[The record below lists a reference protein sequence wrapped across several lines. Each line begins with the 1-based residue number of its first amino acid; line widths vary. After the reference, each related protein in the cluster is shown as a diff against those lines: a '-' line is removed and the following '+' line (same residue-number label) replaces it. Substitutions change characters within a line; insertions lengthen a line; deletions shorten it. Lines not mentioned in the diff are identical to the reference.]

1 MAAWQTPLQLNS
13 DGHPMA
19 PINLHATLVFLG
31 EVAVE
36 RLELLKLA
44 AEEVSSE
51 QFHINFDKA
60 RYWGGSHVIYAAPN
74 VVPVELIKL
83 HALLEQRLR
92 HHHFNFDSRTYKPHV
107 TLLRNAHWTDEP
119 LPDMPAVSWFVKEFA
134 LVSSVSSEAG
144 MQYEILAKFSLK
156 EN

>member
-1 MAAWQTPLQLNS
+1 MAAWQIPLQRNG

-19 PINLHATLVFLG
+19 LNNLHATLIFMG

-36 RLELLKLA
+36 RLEQLKLA

-51 QFHINFDKA
+51 KFHISFDIA
-60 RYWGGSHVIYAAPN
+60 RYWGGSHVIYAAPI
-74 VVPVELIKL
+74 VVPAELIKL

-92 HHHFNFDSRTYKPHV
+92 HHHFNFDSRIYKPHV

-119 LPDMPAVSWFVKEFA
+119 LPEMQSVSWFVREFA

-156 EN
+156 